1 MLDALMG
8 NARNAALPA
17 STNGGDT
24 DWDSLRPKKSC
35 YDRDVCPLYCAWS
48 VSVEATETVP
58 DSDSGS
64 VSVSGS
70 GSGIDVYEL
79 FTNTKSDLG
88 PNPYAV
94 SEDAREEFMG
104 LPDHE
109 KDRLGFETM
118 LHRKLGDLVRG
129 CDRIVSR
136 NKEKLRQEISK
147 AARSRGLSGGNKI
160 DPVTDISDEM
170 IMDAAGIM
178 AELELKEEEVKEW
191 LGKIME
197 MDGEWRMLYGKLQTL
212 EKEDIARGA
221 AAEG

>member
-1 MLDALMG
+1 
-8 NARNAALPA
+8 
-17 STNGGDT
+17 
-24 DWDSLRPKKSC
+24 
-35 YDRDVCPLYCAWS
+35 
-48 VSVEATETVP
+48 
-58 DSDSGS
+58 
-64 VSVSGS
+64 
-70 GSGIDVYEL
+70 
-79 FTNTKSDLG
+79 
-88 PNPYAV
+88 
-94 SEDAREEFMG
+94 MG

-147 AARSRGLSGGNKI
+147 AARSRGLSGSGPNGNKI

-170 IMDAAGIM
+170 ILDAAGIL

-197 MDGEWRMLYGKLQTL
+197 MDGEWRMLYGKLQSL
-212 EKEDIARGA
+212 EKEKLLQEEQQRKAEEEKLKKEQEAQQQQNVETEAEAKTAEDETAKDAPVA
-221 AAEG
+221 APDGSENAEKKADTVNDNGNDE